1 MKRQFSPPLVT
12 VRLASVIKLSFSAA
26 KMRSIP
32 GDLEKRTMRKMMA
45 VLAGSILLAP
55 AMRANAA
62 DITGAGATFPYPI
75 YAKWA
80 EAYKAQTGIGM
91 NYQSI
96 GSGGGIAQI
105 KAKTVDF
112 GASDMPLK
120 AEDLQGAGLTQFPAI
135 VGGVV
140 PVMNLEGIAPG
151 AIKLTGPVLAD
162 IYLGKIKKWN
172 DKAISDLNP
181 SQKLPDEPIAVVRRS
196 DGSGTTFIWTDYL
209 SKVSPEWKTKVGSST
224 AVAWPEGVGG
234 KGNEGVAAYV
244 QRIKGSI
251 GYVEYAYAKRNKMT
265 HASVQNKEGQF
276 VQPDDASFQAAAAN
290 ADWKNAPGF
299 YQILT
304 DQSGKTAWP
313 ITGASFI
320 LMHVKQDKPQT
331 AAEVL
336 KFFDW
341 SFHNG
346 QKLAES
352 LDYVPL
358 PESVT
363 KVIADA
369 WKTQIKDGAGK
380 SVWN

>member
-1 MKRQFSPPLVT
+1 MTRTNTIRNF
-12 VRLASVIKLSFSAA
+12 LAAA
-26 KMRSIP
+26 ALTF
-32 GDLEKRTMRKMMA
+32 GVAAHA
-45 VLAGSILLAP
+45 V
-55 AMRANAA
+55 

-80 EAYKAQTGIGM
+80 EAYKQKTGVGM

-120 AEDLQGAGLTQFPAI
+120 PEDLQAAGLTQFPAI
-135 VGGVV
+135 IGGVV
-140 PVMNLEGIAPG
+140 PVVNIDGIASG
-151 AIKLTGPVLAD
+151 ALKFTGPVLAD

-172 DKAISDLNP
+172 DKAIADLNP
-181 SQKLPDEPIAVVRRS
+181 GIKLPDDPLTVVRRS

-209 SKVSPEWKTKVGSST
+209 SKVSPEWKEKVGAST

-234 KGNEGVAAYV
+234 KGNEGVSAYV

-251 GYVEYAYAKRNKMT
+251 GYVEYAYAKKNKMNVG
-265 HASVQNKEGQF
+265 SVQNKEGTF
-276 VQPDDASFQAAAAN
+276 VKPEDDTFQAAAAY
-290 ADWKNAPGF
+290 ADWKAPGM

-304 DQSGKTAWP
+304 NQPGKNSWP

-320 LMHVKQDKPQT
+320 LMHTKQDKPQN

-336 KFFDW
+336 KFFEW
-341 SFHNG
+341 AYKNG
-346 QKLAES
+346 GKLAEE
-352 LDYVPL
+352 LDYVPM
-358 PESVT
+358 PESVA
-363 KVIADA
+363 KLVEAA
-369 WKTQIKDGAGK
+369 WKTDIKDASGK
-380 SVWN
+380 AVWN

>member
-1 MKRQFSPPLVT
+1 
-12 VRLASVIKLSFSAA
+12 
-26 KMRSIP
+26 
-32 GDLEKRTMRKMMA
+32 MRKNAIRTAAAAMSLA
-45 VLAGSILLAP
+45 VGLSAH
-55 AMRANAA
+55 AA

-80 EAYKAQTGIGM
+80 EAYKTKTGNGM

-112 GASDMPLK
+112 GASDMPLRH
-120 AEDLQGAGLTQFPAI
+120 EDLQSAGLMQFPAI

-140 PVMNLEGIAPG
+140 PVMNLVGIAPG
-151 AIKLTGPVLAD
+151 ALKLTGRVLAD
-162 IYLGKIKKWN
+162 IYLGKVKKWN
-172 DKAISDLNP
+172 DKAIADLNP
-181 SQKLPDEPIAVVRRS
+181 GLKLPDEAIAVVRRS

-209 SKVSPEWKTKVGSST
+209 SKVSDEWKSKVGAST
-224 AVAWPEGVGG
+224 AVSWPEGVGG

-251 GYVEYAYAKRNKMT
+251 GYVEYAYAKRNRMI
-265 HASVQNKEGQF
+265 HASVQNRDGQF
-276 VQPDDASFQAAAAN
+276 VQPDDTSFQAAASN

-304 DQSGKTAWP
+304 DQPGRAAWP

-320 LMHVKQDKPQT
+320 LMHAKQDKPQN
-331 AAEVL
+331 ALEVFR
-336 KFFDW
+336 FFDW

-346 QKLAES
+346 QKMAEA

-358 PESVT
+358 PDAVVAIVEES
-363 KVIADA
+363 
-369 WKTQIKDGAGK
+369 WKTQVKDSAGK
-380 SVWN
+380 PVWTDVR